1 MPRSFCHLR
10 DGEAAEDPDGM
21 YLPDVRTVRLEA
33 IRSARDITA
42 ADVRRGKLDL
52 SFSIEVTDE
61 QGKPILAVPFR
72 EVIDVEP

>member
-1 MPRSFCHLR
+1 MPRSFFQLR

-21 YLPDVRTVRLEA
+21 YLPDVRTARLEA

-42 ADVRRGKLDL
+42 EDVRRRKHDL
-52 SFSIEVTDE
+52 SFSIEFTDE
-61 QGKPILAVPFR
+61 QGEPILAVPFR